1 MSTLDDLLK
10 WDRAVAT
17 GTLVGAQT
25 LSEALVP
32 ATVVEGTSTY
42 AFGWNVGQ
50 RHGDT
55 FIWHTGN
62 SGDRRA
68 FLGRRVNDRITVI
81 ILTSGDSRRLEIADA
96 VVDILH
102 DRPYT
107 APPLS
112 IARRLIPVIK
122 EQGVDAAIA
131 AYERLRATEPTAY
144 DFGEGELN
152 RLGYTLLGRGD
163 VGGAVRIFEHNARR
177 YPESSNVFES
187 LRPRRWP
194 RPAAATTPSRRT
206 RRAGRSSNPSNIN
219 AQTMLKKL
227 K

>member
-1 MSTLDDLLK
+1 M
-10 WDRAVAT
+10 
-17 GTLVGAQT
+17 
-25 LSEALVP
+25 P

-96 VVDILH
+96 VVDILN

-131 AYERLRATEPTAY
+131 AYERLRATEPTAC
-144 DFGEGELN
+144 
-152 RLGYTLLGRGD
+152 
-163 VGGAVRIFEHNARR
+163 
-177 YPESSNVFES
+177 
-187 LRPRRWP
+187 
-194 RPAAATTPSRRT
+194 TTSGK
-206 RRAGRSSNPSNIN
+206 AS
-219 AQTMLKKL
+219 
-227 K
+227 